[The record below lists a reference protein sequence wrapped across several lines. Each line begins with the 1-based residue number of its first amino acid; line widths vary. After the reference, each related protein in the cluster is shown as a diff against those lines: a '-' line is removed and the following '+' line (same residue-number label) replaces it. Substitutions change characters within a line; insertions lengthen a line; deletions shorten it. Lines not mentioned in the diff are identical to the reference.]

1 VHPILPV
8 YDRYQRAELLAA
20 QGDRTATARALRCA
34 DRAAATDCIELPA
47 YGYWY
52 TAGFWGVQRSIV
64 LALLGRGRD
73 AIAEAEQGV
82 AAMPVEHRSAG
93 WLADMLARIDPEMT
107 ATS

>member
-34 DRAAATDCIELPA
+34 DRAAAATDGIDLPA

-52 TAGFWGVQRSIV
+52 TAGFWGVQRGIV

-73 AIAEAEQGV
+73 AIIEAEQGV
-82 AAMPVEHRSAG
+82 AAMPAEHRSAG
-93 WLADMLARIDPEMT
+93 WLTDMPC
-107 ATS
+107 